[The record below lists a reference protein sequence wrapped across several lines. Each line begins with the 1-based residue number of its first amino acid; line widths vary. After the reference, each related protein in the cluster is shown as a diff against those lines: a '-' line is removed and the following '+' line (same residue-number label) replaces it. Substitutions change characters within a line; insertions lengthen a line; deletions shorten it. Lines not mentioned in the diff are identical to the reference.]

1 MARRYEI
8 MYEENLPIPPDA
20 YTLEGFWRWLE
31 SDEFPESGR
40 IDFLDGEILA
50 DMSPESMYTHGA
62 VKVEVITTLAELIL
76 RTGRGDVQTDSCRFR
91 SQFAGVSTE
100 PDVMAVLNESVESGR
115 VRFVPSTRHPEQFL
129 AYEGPVDLIVEIVS
143 NSSVGKDLKQLPPLY
158 ARAGVREL
166 WLLDTRKD
174 RIRFDLLTLN
184 GDRYVPVSPDPEG
197 WLRSPRLKHSFRL
210 VRFQQPPFPERYR
223 LEHRED

>member
-40 IDFLDGEILA
+40 IDFLDGEIA
-50 DMSPESMYTHGA
+50 VDMSPENAFTHGA
-62 VKVEVITTLAELIL
+62 LKVELVMTLGELII
-76 RTGRGDVQTDSCRFR
+76 RTGRGDVQSDSCRFR

-100 PDVMAVLNESVESGR
+100 PDVMALLNESVESER
-115 VRFVPSTRHPEQFL
+115 VRFIPYSRYPDQVL
-129 AYEGPVDLIVEIVS
+129 AFEGPVDLIVEIVS
-143 NSSVGKDLKQLPPLY
+143 NSSVGKDLKRLPTLY

-166 WLLDTRKD
+166 WLLDARKD
-174 RIRFDLLTLN
+174 DLRFDLLTLD
-184 GDRYVPVSPDPEG
+184 GDRYVSVSPDAEG
-197 WLRSPRLKHSFRL
+197 WLRSPRLERSFRL
-210 VRFQQPPFPERYR
+210 TRFHQPPFPWRYR